1 MNDEM
6 DEIWELYAD
15 DGAQA
20 LDAMEEALEALQ
32 DGEGDPKDHIGA
44 LFRAVHTFKGN
55 SRVLGLATVESR
67 AHVGEDLIGLVRDQ
81 GVPLNAEI
89 LDILMLTGDTL
100 RGMLDETAATRADVE
115 SGPSEKLHEDL
126 KRMVA
131 KYSGEGGEEEAAAPA
146 EEAAADAAPEDEE
159 PAPAAPA
166 APAAGDPMASMF
178 AALDDLG
185 DAPTNYGDDDDL
197 FGEMD
202 DVSDAPAEE
211 EAPVEAAAPAEPEPA
226 PEPEPEPIVEAAPEP
241 APAPAAEEPAPA
253 EAAAE
258 DAAPSEAAK
267 RLLEDKVYHKIYSD
281 MVAETLEA
289 LEKSLADAPGEM
301 PAATIKKGDGLA
313 YAAKQLGLDEWV
325 TELDKLKAGEGS
337 ATDVLTQVIKRV
349 KQLRKRDLGIGG
361 DDVEDDAPAA
371 AAAPAEAPAPAA
383 EAPAPAAEPAPAPA
397 PAAAAPAPAASAP
410 APAPTPAAAPAAP
423 AAAAEPEE
431 DATTKVLRN
440 LSELFKRV
448 SETGMRFGGANKP
461 TGKEL
466 DELSQ
471 TIIKMVEDQ
480 GYVRVTRAAEL
491 IAMATTA
498 NSFRAAELSFYEELA
513 AVESVLPAGAVPE
526 DMLTPTKLLRIWGAD
541 NIFDTLTELRTGL
554 EENNGQGETW
564 FVGFEG
570 LMRRA
575 FHACNYFRMETAA
588 QLTMALIDLFA
599 RIRVDGV
606 KPDVILT
613 QIARGFVDT
622 MELVFDALDQG
633 DNPDT
638 SKIEKLFE
646 EASTVCFLAS
656 GMVTARS
663 IEQRLGLP
671 KEFHRVLSPDSVKKA
686 QSAIEAGLN
695 FHVIRADLNDDEDIA
710 QAFLDWVS
718 SKQARMITNVTV
730 FQDDITLF
738 DFLVATSLP
747 DDHLHE
753 TLIQIDP
760 SSTKLFSTMRLEVQE
775 EEAQSQSASSED
787 PIDFNVV
794 MGSGGDGLRLLE
806 TIGEIS
812 SGQAMVQEMVRQMA
826 MSDLMQ
832 EIEMSIQHSDAPPL
846 NARHRTILRDV
857 MDNHMGR
864 LQQLAE
870 AETQLASQLGQ
881 LQEESVAMRSRP
893 ANVLLK
899 PLSSFVETLARKH
912 GGSARLSAAGG
923 EAMLDQTMITDL
935 RHILK
940 ALVTL
945 RMEAETKPGKFHISL
960 ANEDDRV
967 VVDLTD
973 DGSSVEQVEAF
984 EKLVEEVKRKGGNL
998 KNSKV
1003 PNGGQ
1008 RFHLSLPL
1016 HMIVLDGMVVR
1027 VGDVRYV
1034 LPIESIQRI
1043 HQGKDVVPVVAARN
1057 MAMLRLDDGDLI
1069 KIQPLSNGKIKNG
1082 DSPDGLYV
1090 IVRYNDIRR
1099 AIPVDEL
1106 LGQQLVLLRPLRGVL
1121 SGMRDLSGIA
1131 ILTGGDVGMVLS
1143 VSSFAGA

>member
-32 DGEGDPKDHIGA
+32 NGEGDQKDHIGA

-67 AHVGEDLIGLVRDQ
+67 AHVSEDLIGLVRDS
-81 GVPLNAEI
+81 GVALNSEI

-100 RGMLDETAATRADVE
+100 RGMLDHTASDRSDVDP
-115 SGPSEKLHEDL
+115 GPSQKLYEDL
-126 KRMVA
+126 KKMVA
-131 KYSGEGGEEEAAAPA
+131 KYSGEGGDEPEAAAPA
-146 EEAAADAAPEDEE
+146 EPEAPAEEAAPEA
-159 PAPAAPA
+159 PAAASAAPA
-166 APAAGDPMASMF
+166 APAAADPMASMF

-185 DAPTNYGDDDDL
+185 DSDTNYGDDDDL

-202 DVSDAPAEE
+202 DNADV
-211 EAPVEAAAPAEPEPA
+211 A
-226 PEPEPEPIVEAAPEP
+226 PEPEPEPEPVAAAPAPEPEPAPAPAPEPEP
-241 APAPAAEEPAPA
+241 APAPAAAEPAPA
-253 EAAAE
+253 PEAAAE
-258 DAAPSEAAK
+258 APADAAPSEAAK
-267 RLLEDKVYHKIYSD
+267 RLLEDVVYHKIYSD
-281 MVAETLEA
+281 MVAETLGYLEEA
-289 LEKSLADAPGEM
+289 IGKAPAEM
-301 PAATIKKGDGLA
+301 PADTLKKGKGLS
-313 YAAKQLGLDEWV
+313 YAAKQLGLDDWV
-325 TELDKLKAGEGS
+325 TELDRLNAADGN
-337 ATDVLTQVIKRV
+337 ATDVLKHVVKKV

-361 DDVEDDAPAA
+361 DDVEDDAPEA
-371 AAAPAEAPAPAA
+371 APAPAA
-383 EAPAPAAEPAPAPA
+383 EAAPAPAPAAAPAPA
-397 PAAAAPAPAASAP
+397 PAAAAPAAAPAAAAAP
-410 APAPTPAAAPAAP
+410 APAAAAPEAPAAPAAP
-423 AAAAEPEE
+423 AE
-431 DATTKVLRN
+431 DPTTKVLRG
-440 LSELFKRV
+440 LADLFTRV
-448 SETGMRFGGANKP
+448 SETGLRFATDDKP
-461 TGKEL
+461 TPKEL
-466 DELSQ
+466 DALSQ
-471 TIIKMVEDQ
+471 TIIGLVKDQ

-491 IAMATTA
+491 LAMATTA
-498 NSFRAAELSFYEELA
+498 NSFRTAELQFYEELA
-513 AVESVLPAGAVPE
+513 AVEAVLPRGAVPV
-526 DMLTPTKLLRIWGAD
+526 DLLTPTKLLRIWGAD
-541 NIFDTLTELRTGL
+541 NIFDTLQKLRNGL

-575 FHACNYFRMETAA
+575 FHACNYFNMETAA

-599 RIRVDGV
+599 RVRVGGT
-606 KPDVILT
+606 KPDVILI

-656 GMVTARS
+656 GMVTAKS

-671 KEFHRVLSPDSVKKA
+671 KEFHRVLSPESVKKA
-686 QSAIEAGLN
+686 QSAIENGLN
-695 FHVIRADLNDDEDIA
+695 FWVIRADLNDDEDIA

-747 DDHLHE
+747 DDHLQE

-760 SSTKLFSTMRLEVQE
+760 SAKKLFSTMRLEVKE
-775 EEAQSQSASSED
+775 EENAGAHKHSDD

-812 SGQAMVQEMVRQMA
+812 SGQAMVQELVRQMA
-826 MSDLMQ
+826 MRDLMQ

-846 NARHRTILRDV
+846 NPRHRTILREI

-864 LQQLAE
+864 LQQLSE

-899 PLSSFVETLARKH
+899 PLASFVETLARKH
-912 GGSARLSAAGG
+912 GGSARLSAVGG
-923 EAMLDQTMITDL
+923 EITLDQTMITDL
-935 RHILK
+935 RHFLK
-940 ALVTL
+940 ALVTIRL
-945 RMEAETKPGKFHISL
+945 QDEGRPGKFHISL
-960 ANEDDRV
+960 SNEDDRV
-967 VVDLTD
+967 VVELTD
-973 DGSSVEQVEAF
+973 DGKSVEKSKEF
-984 EKLVEEVKRKGGNL
+984 GNLVEDVKRKGGSL
-998 KNSKV
+998 KSANV

-1008 RFHLSLPL
+1008 RFQLSLPL

-1043 HQGKDVVPVVAARN
+1043 HQGKDVVPVVAARH
-1057 MAMLRLDDGDLI
+1057 MAMLRLDDGDLV
-1069 KIQPLSNGKIKNG
+1069 KIQPLSNGKTKIG

-1090 IVRYNDIRR
+1090 IVRYGEIRR

-1121 SGMRDLSGIA
+1121 SSMRDLSGIA

-1143 VSSFAGA
+1143 VSSFASA

>member
-81 GVPLNAEI
+81 GVPLNSEI

-131 KYSGEGGEEEAAAPA
+131 KYSGEGGDEPEAAAP
-146 EEAAADAAPEDEE
+146 EEEVADAAGEDSAPEPAEE
-159 PAPAAPA
+159 APAAPT
-166 APAAGDPMASMF
+166 APAAADPMASMF

-185 DAPTNYGDDDDL
+185 DTDTKYGDDDDL

-202 DVSDAPAEE
+202 DVSEAAPEAE
-211 EAPVEAAAPAEPEPA
+211 EAAAPEPEPQ
-226 PEPEPEPIVEAAPEP
+226 PEPEPEPVVEAAPEP
-241 APAPAAEEPAPA
+241 VAEEPAPA
-253 EAAAE
+253 AEPAAAE
-258 DAAPSEAAK
+258 DSAPSEAAK

-281 MVAETLEA
+281 MVAETLEH
-289 LEKSLADAPGEM
+289 LEAACAKSPAEM
-301 PAATIKKGDGLA
+301 PSDTAKKGSGLA
-313 YAAKQLGLDEWV
+313 YAAKQLGLDDWV
-325 TELDKLKAGEGS
+325 TELDQMKS
-337 ATDVLTQVIKRV
+337 ADGNAADVLKHVIKRL

-371 AAAPAEAPAPAA
+371 AAPAPAPAPAA
-383 EAPAPAAEPAPAPA
+383 PAEPAPAA
-397 PAAAAPAPAASAP
+397 PAAAAPAPAAP
-410 APAPTPAAAPAAP
+410 APAAP
-423 AAAAEPEE
+423 APAAEAPAAAAPAVPDE
-431 DATTKVLRN
+431 DPTTKVLRN

-448 SETGMRFGGANKP
+448 SETGMRFSTDNKP

-471 TIIKMVEDQ
+471 TIIKMVEEQ

-491 IAMATTA
+491 LAMATTA
-498 NSFRAAELSFYEELA
+498 SSFRTAELQFYEELA
-513 AVESVLPAGAVPE
+513 AVESVLPQGTVPS
-526 DMLTPTKLLRIWGAD
+526 DLLTPTKLLRIWGAD
-541 NIFDTLTELRTGL
+541 NIFDTLANLRGGL

-575 FHACNYFRMETAA
+575 FHACNYYKMETAA

-599 RIRVDGV
+599 RVRVDGA
-606 KPDVILT
+606 KPDVILI

-656 GMVTARS
+656 GMVTAKS

-686 QSAIEAGLN
+686 QSAIEAGLT
-695 FHVIRADLNDDEDIA
+695 FWVIRADLNDDEDIA

-730 FQDDITLF
+730 FQDDVTLF
-738 DFLVATSLP
+738 DFLVATTLP
-747 DDHLHE
+747 DDHLQE

-760 SSTKLFSTMRLEVQE
+760 SAKKLFSLARLEVQE
-775 EEAQSQSASSED
+775 EETAQTQGNGDD

-826 MSDLMQ
+826 MADLMQ

-846 NARHRTILRDV
+846 NARHRTILREI

-864 LQQLAE
+864 LQQLSE
-870 AETQLASQLGQ
+870 AETQLGSQLGQ

-899 PLSSFVETLARKH
+899 PLASFVETLARKY
-912 GGSARLSAAGG
+912 GGSARLSVAGG
-923 EAMLDQTMITDL
+923 DAMLDQTMIADL

-940 ALVTL
+940 TLVTL
-945 RMEAETKPGKFHISL
+945 RMQAETQPSKFHISL
-960 ANEDDRV
+960 ASEDDRV
-967 VVDLTD
+967 IVDLTD
-973 DGSSVEQVEAF
+973 DGAAVDQTKAF
-984 EKLVEEVKRKGGNL
+984 DDLLEEVKRKGGTL
-998 KNSKV
+998 KTASV
-1003 PNGGQ
+1003 PKGGQ

-1043 HQGKDVVPVVAARN
+1043 HQGKDVVPIVAARN

-1069 KIQPLSNGKIKNG
+1069 KIQPLSNGKTKVG

-1090 IVRYNDIRR
+1090 IVRYGEIRR

-1106 LGQQLVLLRPLRGVL
+1106 MGQQLVLLRPLRGVL

-1143 VSSFAGA
+1143 VSSFASA

>member
-20 LDAMEEALEALQ
+20 LDAMEEALESLQ

-100 RGMLDETAATRADVE
+100 RGMLDETAATRADVDP
-115 SGPSEKLHEDL
+115 GPSEKLHEDL

-131 KYSGEGGEEEAAAPA
+131 KYSGEGGEEEAAASTEDAATEAATDEEDPAPA
-146 EEAAADAAPEDEE
+146 EVEAE
-159 PAPAAPA
+159 APAAPA
-166 APAAGDPMASMF
+166 APAADDPMASMF

-197 FGEMD
+197 FGEMED
-202 DVSDAPAEE
+202 SSDAPAEE
-211 EAPVEAAAPAEPEPA
+211 EASEAAAAPAEPEPA
-226 PEPEPEPIVEAAPEP
+226 PEPEPEPVVEAAPEP
-241 APAPAAEEPAPA
+241 APAEEAPA
-253 EAAAE
+253 EEAAAD
-258 DAAPSEAAK
+258 DASPSEAAK

-281 MVAETLEA
+281 MVAETLEHF
-289 LEKSLADAPGEM
+289 EKSLADAPGDM
-301 PAATIKKGDGLA
+301 PADTIKKGDGLA
-313 YAAKQLGLDEWV
+313 YAAKQLGLDDWV
-325 TELDKLKAGEGS
+325 AEIDKLKAGEGS
-337 ATDVLTQVIKRV
+337 ATDVLTQVIKRI

-371 AAAPAEAPAPAA
+371 APAPAEPAPAA
-383 EAPAPAAEPAPAPA
+383 EAPAEPAPAPEPVPAPAPAPA
-397 PAAAAPAPAASAP
+397 PAAP
-410 APAPTPAAAPAAP
+410 APAPVAP
-423 AAAAEPEE
+423 AAAAAT
-431 DATTKVLRN
+431 DKDSTTKVLSD
-440 LSELFKRV
+440 LSDMFKRV

-471 TIIKMVEDQ
+471 SIIKMVEEQ

-498 NSFRAAELSFYEELA
+498 TSFRAAELQFYEELA
-513 AVESVLPAGAVPE
+513 AVEAVLPQGAVPE
-526 DMLTPTKLLRIWGAD
+526 DLLTPTKLLRIWGAD

-599 RIRVDGV
+599 RVRVDGV
-606 KPDVILT
+606 KPDVILI

-656 GMVTARS
+656 GMVTAKS

-738 DFLVATSLP
+738 DFLVATTLP

-775 EEAQSQSASSED
+775 EEGATQQAASDD
-787 PIDFNVV
+787 PIDFNVA

-899 PLSSFVETLARKH
+899 PLASFVETMARKH

-923 EAMLDQTMITDL
+923 DAMLDQTMITDL
-935 RHILK
+935 RLFLK

-945 RMEAETKPGKFHISL
+945 RMESDAKPAKFHISL

-967 VVDLTD
+967 VVDLSD
-973 DGSSVEQVEAF
+973 DGAF
-984 EKLVEEVKRKGGNL
+984 IEGNADFAKLVEDVKSKGGAL
-998 KNSKV
+998 KTTSIPK
-1003 PNGGQ
+1003 GGQ

-1069 KIQPLSNGKIKNG
+1069 KIQPLSNGKFKNG

-1143 VSSFAGA
+1143 VSSFASA

>member
-32 DGEGDPKDHIGA
+32 EGEGEQKDHIGA

-67 AHVGEDLIGLVRDQ
+67 AHVSEDLIGLVRDS
-81 GVPLNAEI
+81 GVALNSEI

-100 RGMLDETAATRADVE
+100 RGMLDHTASQRSDVDPE
-115 SGPSEKLHEDL
+115 PSQKLYEDL
-126 KRMVA
+126 KKMVA
-131 KYSGEGGEEEAAAPA
+131 KYSGEGGDEPEAAAPA
-146 EEAAADAAPEDEE
+146 EPEAAAAPEEAAPE
-159 PAPAAPA
+159 APAAPA
-166 APAAGDPMASMF
+166 APAAADPMASMF

-185 DAPTNYGDDDDL
+185 DEGTNYGDDDDL

-202 DVSDAPAEE
+202 DTAE
-211 EAPVEAAAPAEPEPA
+211 AE
-226 PEPEPEPIVEAAPEP
+226 PEP
-241 APAPAAEEPAPA
+241 APAPAAAAPAPEPEPAPA
-253 EAAAE
+253 PEPEPAPAPAAAEPAPAPEAAAE
-258 DAAPSEAAK
+258 APAEAAPSEAAK
-267 RLLEDKVYHKIYSD
+267 RLLEDVVYHKIYSD
-281 MVAETLEA
+281 MVAETLGYLEEA
-289 LEKSLADAPGEM
+289 IAKAPSEM
-301 PAATIKKGDGLA
+301 PADTLKKGKGLS

-325 TELDKLKAGEGS
+325 AELDRLNAADGN
-337 ATDVLTQVIKRV
+337 ATDVLKHVVKKV

-371 AAAPAEAPAPAA
+371 APAAVAEAAPAPAP
-383 EAPAPAAEPAPAPA
+383 EPAPAAAAAPAPA
-397 PAAAAPAPAASAP
+397 PAAAPAPA
-410 APAPTPAAAPAAP
+410 PAAAPAAP
-423 AAAAEPEE
+423 AAPAEDP
-431 DATTKVLRN
+431 TTKVLRG
-440 LSELFKRV
+440 LADLFTRV
-448 SETGMRFGGANKP
+448 SETGLRFATDDKP
-461 TGKEL
+461 TPKEL
-466 DELSQ
+466 DALSQ
-471 TIIKMVEDQ
+471 TIIGLVKDQ

-491 IAMATTA
+491 LAMATTA
-498 NSFRAAELSFYEELA
+498 NSFRTAELQFYEELA
-513 AVESVLPAGAVPE
+513 AVESVLPRGAVPQ
-526 DMLTPTKLLRIWGAD
+526 DLLTPTKLLRIWGAD
-541 NIFDTLTELRTGL
+541 NIFDTLHKLRNGL

-575 FHACNYFRMETAA
+575 FHACNFFNMETAA

-599 RIRVDGV
+599 RVRVGGT
-606 KPDVILT
+606 KPDVILI

-656 GMVTARS
+656 GMVTAKS

-671 KEFHRVLSPDSVKKA
+671 KEFHRVLSPESVKKA
-686 QSAIEAGLN
+686 QSAIESGLN
-695 FHVIRADLNDDEDIA
+695 FWVIRADLNDDEDIA

-738 DFLVATSLP
+738 DFLVATTLP
-747 DDHLHE
+747 DDHLQE

-760 SSTKLFSTMRLEVQE
+760 SAKKLFSTMRLEVKE
-775 EEAQSQSASSED
+775 EEGNAAQKHSDD

-794 MGSGGDGLRLLE
+794 MGAGGDGLRLLE

-812 SGQAMVQEMVRQMA
+812 SGQAMVQELVRQMA
-826 MSDLMQ
+826 MRDLMQ

-846 NARHRTILRDV
+846 NPRHRTILREI

-864 LQQLAE
+864 LQQLSE

-899 PLSSFVETLARKH
+899 PLASFVETLARKH
-912 GGSARLSAAGG
+912 GGSARLSAVGG
-923 EAMLDQTMITDL
+923 EITLDQTMITDL
-935 RHILK
+935 RHFLK
-940 ALVTL
+940 ALVTIRL
-945 RMEAETKPGKFHISL
+945 EEEGRPSKFHISL

-967 VVDLTD
+967 VVELTD
-973 DGSSVEQVEAF
+973 DGKSVEKSKEF
-984 EKLVEEVKRKGGNL
+984 GNLVEDVKRKGGSL
-998 KNSKV
+998 KSAKV

-1008 RFHLSLPL
+1008 RFQLSLPL

-1043 HQGKDVVPVVAARN
+1043 HQGKDVVPVVAARH
-1057 MAMLRLDDGDLI
+1057 MAMLRLDDGDLV
-1069 KIQPLSNGKIKNG
+1069 KIQPLSNGKAKIG

-1090 IVRYNDIRR
+1090 IVRYGEIRR

-1121 SGMRDLSGIA
+1121 SSMRDLSGIA

-1143 VSSFAGA
+1143 VSSFASA